1 MHMYLHPTMFYCN
14 YCRPSRT
21 CNGFSDCMTSDGWK
35 WIGGGSTGPMNVEP
49 SHQAS
54 VSSLAITMPT
64 NCVYLENNQLKDR
77 DCNDPLGGPAHICTI
92 GYGGVG
98 LGASIGNH

>member
-1 MHMYLHPTMFYCN
+1 MHIYIQKYLLQL
-14 YCRPSRT
+14 YCRPTRT
-21 CNGFSDCMTSDGWK
+21 YTGFSDMTSDGWR
-35 WIGGGSTGPMNVEP
+35 WIGGGSTAPLDVDF

-54 VSSLAITMPT
+54 VSSLAITIPT

-77 DCNDPLGGPAHICTI
+77 DCTDPLGGPAHICTI

-98 LGASIGNH
+98 IGASIGK